1 MSTKQ
6 FEYKTIQTW
15 YVGPE
20 VMNQVQRQKDFF
32 FKNNHLSYIGKKV
45 NILNLQLLQL
55 NEKIITLMRKG
66 TNSQEEKHKWKYTHA
81 KTHTSVKKKL
91 RKSQECLFKQV

>member
-1 MSTKQ
+1 MYFTNKGRVYTTKGYQ
-6 FEYKTIQTW
+6 I
-15 YVGPE
+15 PE
-20 VMNQVQRQKDFF
+20 GNRTSKGIP
-32 FKNNHLSYIGKKV
+32 LV